1 MKKFLFAI
9 VALASCMTVSA
20 KYWVGGCF
28 AFDSKTQY
36 DGAPKQ
42 TTAILAPSI
51 GMEIE
56 DNLEIGLDFKIS
68 ELKNINNQ
76 SEKFSFAFAP
86 FMRYTFLTQGDFS
99 MFVQGGLEYG
109 IVSPSGANL
118 WHISLMLQPGIKYSV
133 SDNFSLLAKMDG
145 LYYSHENNA
154 IGHEYKDNIGL
165 GLHVADLWLGL
176 VYEF

>member
-1 MKKFLFAI
+1 
-9 VALASCMTVSA
+9 MTVSA

>member
-1 MKKFLFAI
+1 MKKFLFVI

-28 AFDSKTQY
+28 AIDSKTQY
-36 DGAPKQ
+36 NNNPKQ
-42 TTAILAPSI
+42 FSAILAPSI

-56 DNLEIGLDFKIS
+56 DNLEIGIDFKS
-68 ELKNINNQ
+68 AEEKNITQ
-76 SEKFSFAFAP
+76 SEKFQFAFAP

-118 WHISLMLQPGIKYSV
+118 WHISLMLEPGIKYSV

-154 IGHEYKDNIGL
+154 VGGEYKDNIGL
-165 GLHVADLWLGL
+165 GLHVSDLWLGL